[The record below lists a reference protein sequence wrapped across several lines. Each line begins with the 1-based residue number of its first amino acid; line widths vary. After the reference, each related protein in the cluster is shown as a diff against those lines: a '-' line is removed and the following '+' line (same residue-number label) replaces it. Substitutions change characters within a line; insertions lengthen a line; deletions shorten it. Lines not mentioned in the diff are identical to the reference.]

1 MRNMALYLLLL
12 ATMASI
18 QMNAQ
23 IPRPLSSN
31 PTGVT
36 SCDSGSSVQYRLHAS
51 DVIDVTLPFAADYNE
66 TATVQPD
73 GRISLREAPP
83 VYVADRTLQDAELA
97 IEAAYKG
104 ILNEP
109 KVSVILKDAL
119 KPSFYASGEIGKPGR
134 YEIRNNMTLLEALSE
149 AGGMLNERASKAKV
163 VILRPQCN
171 GMYMSTV
178 FDVKKMLKGK
188 SSDEAYVRPGDII
201 YVPQNRASKIQ
212 KYIPTPSIGTFLS
225 PAIV

>member
-1 MRNMALYLLLL
+1 MVSYLVLL
-12 ATMASI
+12 AATASVE
-18 QMNAQ
+18 MNAQ
-23 IPRPLSSN
+23 APRPLPSN
-31 PTGVT
+31 LPGVP
-36 SCDSGSSVQYRLHAS
+36 SCESGRSVEYRLHAS
-51 DVIDVTLPFAADYNE
+51 DVIDVTLPFAGDYNE
-66 TATVQPD
+66 TVTVQPD

-97 IEAAYKG
+97 IEAEYKG
-104 ILNEP
+104 ILNQP

-134 YEIRNNMTLLEALSE
+134 YDIRNNMTLLEAISE
-149 AGGMLNERASKAKV
+149 AGGMLNERASKSQV

-171 GMYMSTV
+171 GTYMSSV

-188 SSDEAYVRPGDII
+188 SGDEAYVRPGDII
-201 YVPQNRASKIQ
+201 YVPQNRMSKIQ

-225 PAIV
+225 SPMV